1 MKLETRN
8 LRFVAWE
15 TTRRCNLSCLHCR
28 AGAVNKHYEGEL
40 STSEALTMIDQI
52 KEVGQPTLILT
63 GGEPLLREDIFD
75 LAAYGIEKGLKVV
88 MAPNGLLLTREA
100 AKKLVEIG
108 IPRISI
114 SLDGPDAESHDRLRG
129 VPGAFEGALAGIRAA
144 KSEGLA
150 FQINTTLTRQ
160 NCDRIEAIMN
170 LAVKLGAA
178 ACHAFFL
185 VPTGRGEGLKG
196 EELTGQEYEDI
207 LIRFYEEGKRL
218 PIPTRAIC
226 APHYFRIIRQRG
238 GNIQEGRPGSQK
250 PGSLE
255 KPGTHPG
262 GLSAE
267 GLSTLSRGCLAATS
281 FCFISH
287 RGIVSPCGYLEV
299 ECGNIREKS
308 FREIWEES
316 TIFNELRNLTGYKG
330 KCGRCRYLAI
340 CGGCR
345 ARAYTETGDYL
356 EEEPNC
362 IYQAIN
368 NVTTQV
374 DRLKT
379 EGF

>member
-1 MKLETRN
+1 MKLETQK
-8 LRFVAWE
+8 LRLVAWE

-28 AGAVNKHYEGEL
+28 AGARDKPYEGEL

-52 KEVGQPTLILT
+52 REVGRPTLILT

-88 MAPNGLLLTREA
+88 MAPNGLLLTREV
-100 AKKLVEIG
+100 AKKLLKIG

-114 SLDGPDAESHDRLRG
+114 SLDGPEAESHDRLRG
-129 VPGAFEGALAGIRAA
+129 VPGAFEGVLAGIRAA
-144 KSEGLA
+144 RSVGLP
-150 FQINTTLTRQ
+150 FQINTTITRR
-160 NCDRIEAIMN
+160 NCDQIEAIMN
-170 LAVKLGAA
+170 LAVELGAA

-218 PIPTRAIC
+218 LIPTRAIC

-238 GNIQEGRPGSQK
+238 GKIQGGHPARHK
-250 PGSLE
+250 PGE
-255 KPGTHPG
+255 GHPG
-262 GLSAE
+262 GLSA
-267 GLSTLSRGCLAATS
+267 GGWSTLSRGCLAATS

-287 RGIVSPCGYLEV
+287 RGIVSPCGYLEI
-299 ECGNIREKS
+299 EGGNIREKT
-308 FREIWEES
+308 FQEIWEGS
-316 TIFNELRNLTGYKG
+316 TIFNELRNPAAYKG
-330 KCGRCRYLAI
+330 KCGRCQYLAV

-345 ARAYTETGDYL
+345 ARAYAETGDYL

-362 IYQAIN
+362 IYQPIN
-368 NVTTQV
+368 NY
-374 DRLKT
+374 RNYS
-379 EGF
+379 GG

>member
-28 AGAVNKHYEGEL
+28 AGAADKPYEGEL
-40 STSEALTMIDQI
+40 STSEALAMIDQI
-52 KEVGQPTLILT
+52 REVGQPTLILT

-75 LAAYGIEKGLKVV
+75 LTAYGVEKGLKVV
-88 MAPNGLLLTREA
+88 MAPNGLLLTREV

-108 IPRISI
+108 VPRISI

-129 VPGAFEGALAGIRAA
+129 VPGAFEGVLAGIRAA
-144 KSEGLA
+144 RAEGLP
-150 FQINTTLTRQ
+150 FQINTTITKRNYHQ
-160 NCDRIEAIMN
+160 IEAIMN
-170 LAVKLGAA
+170 LAVELGAA

-207 LIRFYEEGKRL
+207 LIRFYEEGKKI

-226 APHYFRIIRQRG
+226 APHYFRIIRQRRG
-238 GNIQEGRPGSQK
+238 KIQ
-250 PGSLE
+250 
-255 KPGTHPG
+255 GTHPG
-262 GLSAE
+262 GLSTG

-287 RGIVSPCGYLEV
+287 RGIVSPCGYLEI

-308 FREIWEES
+308 FREIWEGS

-330 KCGRCRYLAI
+330 KCGRCQYLAI

-345 ARAYTETGDYL
+345 ARAYAETGDYL

-362 IYQAIN
+362 IYQP
-368 NVTTQV
+368 
-374 DRLKT
+374 
-379 EGF
+379 

>member
-28 AGAVNKHYEGEL
+28 AGAVDKPYDGEL

-52 KEVGQPTLILT
+52 REVGQPTLILT

-88 MAPNGLLLTREA
+88 MSPNGLLLTREV

-129 VPGAFEGALAGIRAA
+129 VPGAFEGVLAGIRAA

-150 FQINTTLTRQ
+150 FQINTTVTRQ
-160 NCDRIEAIMN
+160 NCDRIENVMN
-170 LAVKLGAA
+170 LAVELGAA

-207 LIRFYEEGKRL
+207 LIRFYEEGKRV

-238 GNIQEGRPGSQK
+238 GKIQGGHSGRQEPAFLEK
-250 PGSLE
+250 PGSSQ
-255 KPGTHPG
+255 GTHPG
-262 GLSAE
+262 GLS
-267 GLSTLSRGCLAATS
+267 TLYRGCLAATS

-287 RGIVSPCGYLEV
+287 RGIVSPCGYLEI
-299 ECGNIREKS
+299 ECGDIREKT
-308 FREIWEES
+308 FKEIWEGS
-316 TIFNELRNLTGYKG
+316 TIFNELRNLAGYKG
-330 KCGRCRYLAI
+330 KCGRCKYLAV

-362 IYQAIN
+362 IYEELTIN
-368 NVTTQV
+368 N
-374 DRLKT
+374 
-379 EGF
+379 